1 MPSKGAHHVGM
12 FPSDMITAVAFV
24 TPNRFPAE
32 AIREGFKVFTQR
44 LKKTVVTGLILFGSG
59 AGLPVPA
66 IAEITSTVTGVVV
79 PARAWDVSAEVSN
92 KINRLHFVEG
102 QVVAKGDLLVE
113 FDTGFKELEL
123 ALAEAQLNEALV
135 AVEKA
140 QEDFVRQQELK
151 DRETVSEA
159 QYQEALFA
167 LRAAQASAQTLRVQS
182 DMAASLLA
190 AQKLYAPFSGQM
202 SSPNYRENANVNINR
217 GREVATLV
225 QLDPIHVRAP
235 VPLERVMARLLSG
248 QSEVAIHA
256 SIKVGLVLPD
266 GSEFPYMGKIVSA
279 SFGLNADTEEAV
291 VLIEFP
297 NPDHLL
303 RPGMEVVVTGY
314 EN

>member
-1 MPSKGAHHVGM
+1 MIFGRRAKTLLAIVPILLAAGFA
-12 FPSDMITAVAFV
+12 FPPTSAAQV
-24 TPNRFPAE
+24 
-32 AIREGFKVFTQR
+32 
-44 LKKTVVTGLILFGSG
+44 
-59 AGLPVPA
+59 
-66 IAEITSTVTGVVV
+66 TSTVEGIVV

-140 QEDFVRQQELK
+140 QEDFARQQELK

-202 SSPNYRENANVNINR
+202 TSPNYRENANVNINR

-235 VPLERVMARLLSG
+235 VPIDRVMERVLSG
-248 QSEVAIHA
+248 EDETAIHA
-256 SIKVGLVLPD
+256 SITVRLELPD
-266 GSEFPYMGKIVSA
+266 GTEFPHTGRIISA
-279 SFGLNADTEEAV
+279 SIGLNPDTDEAA
-291 VLIEFP
+291 VLVAFP
-297 NPDHLL
+297 NPEHVL
-303 RPGMEVVVTGY
+303 RPGMDVVVTGY

>member
-1 MPSKGAHHVGM
+1 MIFGRRAKTLLAIVPILLTAGFA
-12 FPSDMITAVAFV
+12 FPPTSAAQV
-24 TPNRFPAE
+24 
-32 AIREGFKVFTQR
+32 
-44 LKKTVVTGLILFGSG
+44 
-59 AGLPVPA
+59 
-66 IAEITSTVTGVVV
+66 TSTVEGIVV

-140 QEDFVRQQELK
+140 QEDFARQQELK

-202 SSPNYRENANVNINR
+202 TSPNYRENANVNINR

-235 VPLERVMARLLSG
+235 VPIDRVMERVLSG
-248 QSEVAIHA
+248 ED
-256 SIKVGLVLPD
+256 L
-266 GSEFPYMGKIVSA
+266 
-279 SFGLNADTEEAV
+279 
-291 VLIEFP
+291 
-297 NPDHLL
+297 
-303 RPGMEVVVTGY
+303 
-314 EN
+314 

>member
-1 MPSKGAHHVGM
+1 MPSKGAHYVGM
-12 FPSDMITAVAFV
+12 FPSDMISTVASV
-24 TPNRFPAE
+24 ASNRVPAE
-32 AIREGFKVFTQR
+32 AIREGFKVFTQWA
-44 LKKTVVTGLILFGSG
+44 KKTVVTGLVLVGSG
-59 AGLPVPA
+59 LGLPVPA
-66 IAEITSTVTGVVV
+66 TAEITSTVTGVVV
-79 PARAWDVSAEVSN
+79 PARAWDVSAETSN
-92 KINRLHFVEG
+92 KISKLHFVEG

-113 FDTGFKELEL
+113 FDTGFKELEV
-123 ALAEAQLNEALV
+123 ALADAQLNEAMI
-135 AVEKA
+135 AYQKA
-140 QEDFVRQQELK
+140 AEVFARQEDLL
-151 DRETVSEA
+151 DREAVSEA
-159 QYQEALFA
+159 VFKDALFA
-167 LRAAQASAQTLRVQS
+167 LRTSEAAVQTLQVRR
-182 DMAASLLA
+182 DMAAALLA
-190 AQKLYAPFSGQM
+190 AQKLYAPFNGQM
-202 SSPNYRENANVNINR
+202 SAPNFRENANVSINR
-217 GREVATLV
+217 DREIATLV
-225 QLDPIHVRAP
+225 QFDPIHVRAP